1 MVILIGVLVLAFYFR
16 VFHNSSYM
24 HIQPNHC
31 QECDEI
37 MIGRIDKKF
46 CSDSCRSS
54 HNNRKRIINQTNV
67 KKVNLILV
75 KNRSILYELN
85 TRFQDHSVIT
95 TFQLKLM
102 GFDFAF
108 FTHQTS
114 DRRGRLLYYCY
125 DLGYQQLAGNK
136 VKIFKNN

>member
-1 MVILIGVLVLAFYFR
+1 MVIFIGVMVRVLYFR
-16 VFHNSSYM
+16 VFLKSSDM
-24 HIQPNHC
+24 NIQSNHC
-31 QECDEI
+31 LECDEI

-54 HNNRKRIINQTNV
+54 YNNRKRVINQTNV

-85 TRFQDHSVIT
+85 TRVQENSVIT

-114 DRRGRLLYYCY
+114 DRRGRMLYYCY
-125 DLGYQQLAGNK
+125 DLGYQQLSGNK
-136 VKIFKNN
+136 VKIVKNG

>member
-1 MVILIGVLVLAFYFR
+1 MLIEVMVRVFYFR
-16 VFHNSSYM
+16 VFLKSSDM
-24 HIQPNHC
+24 NIQSNHC
-31 QECDEI
+31 LECDEI

-75 KNRSILYELN
+75 KNRTILYELN

-114 DRRGRLLYYCY
+114 DRRGRLMFYCY

-136 VKIFKNN
+136 VKIIKNN

>member
-1 MVILIGVLVLAFYFR
+1 MYWEAHYTLE
-16 VFHNSSYM
+16 VFHKSTNM
-24 HIQPNHC
+24 NIQPNNC
-31 QECDEI
+31 LECGET

-54 HNNRKRIINQTNV
+54 HNNRRRVINQTSV

-75 KNRSILYELN
+75 KNRSILYDLT
-85 TRFQDHSVIT
+85 TRFQDNSVIT

-114 DRRGRLLYYCY
+114 DRRGRLMFYCY

-136 VKIFKNN
+136 VKIIKNN